1 MVWREGEGVRG
12 GGGGV
17 VEVDWIL
24 AFVSINLERGVKGS
38 VCGEEMTA
46 RAGC

>member
-1 MVWREGEGVRG
+1 M
-12 GGGGV
+12 GGGV
-17 VEVDWIL
+17 EVGWIL